1 MYYLRLRARA
11 RRSQHKCSGCFNGQR
26 EYAVRITAL
35 LKNAAGG
42 CLRTPRFLSCLL
54 SLAQTAADFYVSSSV
69 IASIFISQH
78 YIYRSTQLA
87 LLSNCLQFKFY
98 QENIVCIVNSQIN
111 FRYISAACDVSSYRE
126 LDETSFKT
134 EDGETPCPRS
144 GLLLLLCPLFSLCHL
159 TLSATVSEIHS
170 LQSTVQRELVTI
182 PAAYCTIQTW
192 SDPLER

>member
-1 MYYLRLRARA
+1 MQQEAACVLLGSYLV
-11 RRSQHKCSGCFNGQR
+11 CFH
-26 EYAVRITAL
+26 L
-35 LKNAAGG
+35 LK
-42 CLRTPRFLSCLL
+42 LQQIFTFRHQLLHLSLFPNTTSTDLHSSL
-54 SLAQTAADFYVSSSV
+54 SLAL
-69 IASIFISQH
+69 I
-78 YIYRSTQLA
+78 
-87 LLSNCLQFKFY
+87 SNCLQFKFY

-192 SDPLER
+192 SDPIER